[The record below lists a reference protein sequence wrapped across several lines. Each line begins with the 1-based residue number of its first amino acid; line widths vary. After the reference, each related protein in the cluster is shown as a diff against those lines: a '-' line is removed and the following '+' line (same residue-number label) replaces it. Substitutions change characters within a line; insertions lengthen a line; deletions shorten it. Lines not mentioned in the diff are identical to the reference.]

1 MPVLNISMD
10 TKIIELAN
18 GLRVLYK
25 YVPYTRA
32 VHCGYVIN
40 SGSRD
45 DALEDAGIA
54 HFIEHMIFKGTARR
68 KTFHIVNYLESVGG
82 DLNAYT
88 TKEKTCLYASMVAE
102 HFDRATELLTDI
114 AFNSTFPHKEIV
126 KEKQVIAEEIDMYRN
141 APDEAIFEDFDQ
153 LIFPDHSLGTP
164 ILGTKDSIQDFT
176 QDKLIQH
183 IRKSFTQGQI
193 VFSIVGNVTE
203 AMVRRVIHKYLAP
216 LELPGGLPIRM
227 KPTVSNQLEQDIEIT
242 MNQAHEILGGWA
254 YPLRQKHYVPFLLL
268 NNILGGPAMN
278 SRLSLNIRE
287 KYGLTYSISSFYA
300 PYLDSGIWGIY
311 YACENGN
318 LNRVRKLVYR
328 EMKSLTDNQL
338 GIVRLSQAKKQLAG
352 QITLGYENLLTQMLG
367 MAKDLLDFG
376 NVLSFSDY
384 LEEIESVTAGQV
396 MEAANE
402 IFAKDAVSRLTYR
415 MNA

>member
-1 MPVLNISMD
+1 MPVLNIYMD

-32 VHCGYVIN
+32 VHCGYVFN

-153 LIFPDHSLGTP
+153 MVFPDHSLGAP
-164 ILGTKDSIQDFT
+164 ILGTKDSIHDFT
-176 QDKLIQH
+176 QNKLIQH

-203 AMVRRVIHKYLAP
+203 AMVRRVIRKYLEP
-216 LELPGGLPIRM
+216 LELPGGLPVRIM
-227 KPTVSNQLEQDIEIT
+227 PTVSSQSEKDVSIT
-242 MNQAHEILGGWA
+242 TNQAHEILGGWA
-254 YPLRQKHYVPFLLL
+254 YPLRKEHYVPFLLL

-338 GIVRLSQAKKQLAG
+338 GTVRLSQAKKQLAG

-376 NVLSFSDY
+376 DILSFSDY

-402 IFAKDAVSRLTYR
+402 VFAKDAISRLTYR
-415 MNA
+415 MHA